1 MTMLIGKRRDL
12 ELPPG
17 RVPGIASGGIA
28 VGAFAIGALAIG
40 ALAIGALAIGRLSIR
55 RAEAQKLHLGEV
67 EIDELKVK
75 RLQVIETTSGHA
87 EPKAQDHLDEGAAK
101 ATTIALEPQAL

>member
-28 VGAFAIGALAIG
+28 VG

-75 RLQVIETTSGHA
+75 RLRVIETTSGHA
-87 EPKAQDHLDEGAAK
+87 EPKAQDHLDEGASK
-101 ATTIALEPQAL
+101 AARIALEPQAL

>member
-12 ELPPG
+12 ELSPG

-28 VGAFAIGALAIG
+28 VGAFAVGALAIG
-40 ALAIGALAIGRLSIR
+40 DLAIGRLSIR
-55 RAEAQKLHLGEV
+55 WAEAQKLHLGEV